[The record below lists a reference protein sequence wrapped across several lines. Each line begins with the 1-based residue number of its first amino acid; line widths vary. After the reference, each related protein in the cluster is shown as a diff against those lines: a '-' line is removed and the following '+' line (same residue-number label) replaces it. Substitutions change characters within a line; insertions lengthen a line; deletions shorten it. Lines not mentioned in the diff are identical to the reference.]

1 MLASRG
7 FGGRC
12 AFAPALAVAGLMLA
26 SLGRAGPALA
36 DAFPLQPG
44 RIAVGQVRDYV
55 IRRGDTL
62 MSIARH
68 FDIGYTEL
76 LAANPGFNDPWDPGV
91 GRRLTIPS
99 EFMLPDAP
107 HTGIVINLAER
118 RLYYYPPGSDTV
130 QTYPVGIGVEGR
142 TTPVST
148 TRVVAKE
155 VDPTW
160 YPPPSIRAERPELP
174 AAIGPGPD
182 DPLGKYA
189 LRLGWANYLIHDTNK
204 PDGVGRN
211 VSHGCIHL
219 YPEDIERLFNETEIG
234 TQVRVVDQPV
244 AAAWIGNRLYVEAH
258 PNKEQADQIDMNQAV
273 TRSEPAGLRETV
285 TAAAGANAGAVD
297 WHKAAAAGMQ
307 RTGIPIEVAAPG
319 TPPGTPPST
328 PIASAPAAG
337 TIVPAPPRQAS
348 AVGMPADEMT
358 RQSLS
363 EAEGSGDDEG
373 SMRMPD
379 DDEGK

>member
-1 MLASRG
+1 MPASQG
-7 FGGRC
+7 FGRGG
-12 AFAPALAVAGLMLA
+12 AALAIAGLV
-26 SLGRAGPALA
+26 LGGLMPTGPAIA
-36 DAFPLQPG
+36 SEFTLQPG
-44 RIAVGQVRDYV
+44 QTAVGRVQDYA
-55 IRRGDTL
+55 IQRGDTL
-62 MSIARH
+62 MSIARK

-76 LAANPGFNDPWDPGV
+76 LAANPGVNDPWNPGV
-91 GRRLTIPS
+91 GRRLAIPG
-99 EFMLPDAP
+99 EFMLPNAP

-118 RLYYYPPGSDTV
+118 RLYYFPPGGDTV
-130 QTYPVGIGVEGR
+130 ETYPVGIGVEGR

-189 LRLGWANYLIHDTNK
+189 LRLGWKNYLIHDTNK

-219 YPEDIERLFNETEIG
+219 YPEDIEKLFNETEIG
-234 TQVRVVDQPV
+234 TQVRVVEQPV

-258 PNKEQADQIDMNQAV
+258 PDKQQADQIDMNEAV
-273 TRSEPAGLRETV
+273 SRAEPAGLRETV
-285 TAAAGANAGAVD
+285 TATAGANAGAVD
-297 WHKAAAAGMQ
+297 WHKVDAAGLQ
-307 RTGIPIEVAAPG
+307 RSGLPVEVSAPG
-319 TPPGTPPST
+319 TPV
-328 PIASAPAAG
+328 ASAPAAG
-337 TIVPAPPRQAS
+337 TIVPPPGRVSTAS
-348 AVGMPADEMT
+348 YRDDELT
-358 RQSLS
+358 RRSLS

-373 SMRMPD
+373 PIQMD
-379 DDEGK
+379 DDEGN